1 MTVTIL
7 LADDHAIVRD
17 GLKALLKDEQDFV
30 VIGEAAD
37 GLEAVRMVDRLG
49 PDVLVWDLRMPGLTG
64 LEVTRQVSRLTNVVI
79 LSMHANEAYVIEA
92 LRKGAMGYILKDSTS
107 ADLVKAIRGV
117 LSGKRYLSQP
127 LSETMVDALLK
138 RSKTSELDPYE
149 TLTTREREVFQLVA
163 QGKSN
168 LEISELLTLS
178 PRTVEIHRANMMHK
192 LNLESQADLIR
203 LAIKRGVISLD

>member
-37 GLEAVRMVDRLG
+37 GLEAVRMVDRLR
-49 PDVLVWDLRMPGLTG
+49 PDVLVLDLMMPGLTG

>member
-1 MTVTIL
+1 MSAKIL

-17 GLKALLKDEQDFV
+17 GLKALLKDEPDFEV
-30 VIGEAAD
+30 VGEAAD
-37 GLEAVRMVDRLG
+37 GLEAVRMVDRLR
-49 PDVLVWDLRMPGLTG
+49 PDVLVLDLMMPGLTG
-64 LEVTRQVSRLTNVVI
+64 LEVTRQVSKLTNVII

-92 LRKGAMGYILKDSTS
+92 LRKGAKGYIMKDSTS
-107 ADLVKAIRGV
+107 ADLVKAIRDV

-203 LAIKRGVISLD
+203 LAIKRGVILLD

>member
-37 GLEAVRMVDRLG
+37 GLEAVRMVDRLR

>member
-1 MTVTIL
+1 MTATIL

-17 GLKALLKDEQDFV
+17 GLKALLKSEPDFTV
-30 VIGEAAD
+30 VGEAAD
-37 GLEAVRMVDRLG
+37 GLEAVRLVERLK
-49 PDVLVWDLRMPGLTG
+49 PDVAVLDLMMPGLNG
-64 LEVTRQVSRLTNVVI
+64 LEVTRQVARQTKVII
-79 LSMHANEAYVIEA
+79 LSMHANEAYVLEA

-107 ADLVKAIRGV
+107 ADLVNAIRQV
-117 LSGKRYLSQP
+117 LAGTRYLSQP
-127 LSETMVDALLK
+127 LSAQMVDALLK
-138 RSKTSELDPYE
+138 RATTQDLDPYE

-168 LEISELLTLS
+168 QEISELLTLS

>member
-37 GLEAVRMVDRLG
+37 GLEAVRMVDRLR
-49 PDVLVWDLRMPGLTG
+49 PDVLVLDLMMPGLTG

-149 TLTTREREVFQLVA
+149 TLTTREREVLQLVA
-163 QGKSN
+163 QGKRN

>member
-1 MTVTIL
+1 MTAKIL

-17 GLKALLKDEQDFV
+17 GLKALLKSEEDFQ

-37 GLEAVRMVDRLG
+37 GLEAVRLIERLR
-49 PDVLVWDLRMPGLTG
+49 PDVAVLDLMMPGLNG
-64 LEVTRQVSRLTNVVI
+64 LEVTRQVSRLTNVII
-79 LSMHANEAYVIEA
+79 LSMHANDAYVIEA

-107 ADLVKAIRGV
+107 ADLVKAIREV
-117 LSGKRYLSQP
+117 IAGKRYLSQP
-127 LSETMVDALLK
+127 LSESMVDALLK
-138 RSKTSELDPYE
+138 RSRTGELDPYE

-163 QGKSN
+163 QGRSN
-168 LEISELLTLS
+168 QEISELLSLS

>member
-1 MTVTIL
+1 MTAKIL

-17 GLKALLKDEQDFV
+17 GLKALLKSEVDFE

-37 GLEAVRMVDRLG
+37 GLEAVQMVDRLR
-49 PDVLVWDLRMPGLTG
+49 PDVLVLDLMMPGLTG
-64 LEVTRQVSRLTNVVI
+64 LEVTRQVSRLTHVII

-92 LRKGAMGYILKDSTS
+92 LRKGAMGYVMKDSTS
-107 ADLVKAIRGV
+107 ADLVKAIRDV

-127 LSETMVDALLK
+127 LSESMVDALLK

-203 LAIKRGVISLD
+203 LAIKRGVILLD

>member
-1 MTVTIL
+1 MTAKIL

-17 GLKALLKDEQDFV
+17 GLKALLKSEADFEV
-30 VIGEAAD
+30 VGEAAD
-37 GLEAVRMVDRLG
+37 GLEAVQMVDRLR
-49 PDVLVWDLRMPGLTG
+49 PDVLVLDLMMPGLTG
-64 LEVTRQVSRLTNVVI
+64 LEVTRQVSRLTRVVI

-92 LRKGAMGYILKDSTS
+92 LRKGAMGYVMKDSTS
-107 ADLVKAIRGV
+107 ADLVKAIRDV
-117 LSGKRYLSQP
+117 LSGKRYLSEL

-203 LAIKRGVISLD
+203 MAIKRGVILLD

>member
-1 MTVTIL
+1 MTAKIL

-17 GLKALLKDEQDFV
+17 GLKALLKSEVDFE

-37 GLEAVRMVDRLG
+37 GLEAVQMVDRLR
-49 PDVLVWDLRMPGLTG
+49 PDVLVLDLMMPGLTG
-64 LEVTRQVSRLTNVVI
+64 LEVTRQVSRLTHVII

-92 LRKGAMGYILKDSTS
+92 LRKGAMGYVMKDSTS
-107 ADLVKAIRGV
+107 ADLVKAIRDV
-117 LSGKRYLSQP
+117 LSGKRYLSEP

-203 LAIKRGVISLD
+203 LAIKRGVILLD

>member
-1 MTVTIL
+1 MTAKIL

-17 GLKALLKDEQDFV
+17 GLKALLKSEEDFQ

-37 GLEAVRMVDRLG
+37 GLEAVRLIERLR
-49 PDVLVWDLRMPGLTG
+49 PDVAVLDLMMPGLNG
-64 LEVTRQVSRLTNVVI
+64 LEVTRQVARITNVII

-107 ADLVKAIRGV
+107 ADLVKAIRDV
-117 LSGKRYLSQP
+117 IAGKRYLSQP
-127 LSETMVDALLK
+127 LSESMVDALLK
-138 RSKTSELDPYE
+138 RSRTGELDPYE

-168 LEISELLTLS
+168 VEISELLTLS

>member
-1 MTVTIL
+1 MTAKIL

-17 GLKALLKDEQDFV
+17 GLKALLKSEEDFQ

-37 GLEAVRMVDRLG
+37 GLEAVRLIERLR
-49 PDVLVWDLRMPGLTG
+49 PDVAVLDLMMPGLNG
-64 LEVTRQVSRLTNVVI
+64 LEVTRQVARMTNVII

-107 ADLVKAIRGV
+107 ADLVKAIRDV
-117 LSGKRYLSQP
+117 IAGKRYLSQP
-127 LSETMVDALLK
+127 LSESMVDALLK
-138 RSKTSELDPYE
+138 RSRTGELDPYE

-168 LEISELLTLS
+168 VEISELLTLS

>member
-1 MTVTIL
+1 MSAKIL

-17 GLKALLKDEQDFV
+17 GLKALLQSEPDFQV
-30 VIGEAAD
+30 VGEAAD
-37 GLEAVRMVDRLG
+37 GLEAVRLIEKLR
-49 PDVLVWDLRMPGLTG
+49 PDVAVLDLMMPGLNG
-64 LEVTRQVSRLTNVVI
+64 LEVTRQVSRLTHVII

-92 LRKGAMGYILKDSTS
+92 LRKGAKGYILKDSTS
-107 ADLVKAIRGV
+107 ADLVKAIRQV
-117 LSGKRYLSQP
+117 LAGTRYLSQP
-127 LSETMVDALLK
+127 LSAQMVDALLK
-138 RSKTSELDPYE
+138 RTTTRELDPYE

-168 LEISELLTLS
+168 QEISEILTLS

>member
-1 MTVTIL
+1 MTAKIL

-17 GLKALLKDEQDFV
+17 GLKALLKSEVDFE

-37 GLEAVRMVDRLG
+37 GLEAVQMVDRLR
-49 PDVLVWDLRMPGLTG
+49 PDVLVLDLMMPGLTG
-64 LEVTRQVSRLTNVVI
+64 LEVTRQVSRLTRVII

-92 LRKGAMGYILKDSTS
+92 LRKGAMGYVMKDSTS
-107 ADLVKAIRGV
+107 ADLVKAIRDV
-117 LSGKRYLSQP
+117 LSGKRYLSEL

-203 LAIKRGVISLD
+203 LAIKRGVILLD